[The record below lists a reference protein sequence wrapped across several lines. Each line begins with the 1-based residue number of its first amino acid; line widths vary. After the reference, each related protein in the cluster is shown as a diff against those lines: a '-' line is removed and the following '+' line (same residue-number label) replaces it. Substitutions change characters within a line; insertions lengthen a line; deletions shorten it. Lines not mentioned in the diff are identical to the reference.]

1 MPQNEQARKYF
12 EILADLGVTKHYG
25 SLEAT
30 RGLVEACQIRSGN
43 LVLDIGCGVGA
54 TPAYLIKTI
63 GCRVVGLDLIER
75 MLVRAG
81 RITSRLPAA
90 HLAVFLTAD
99 ARSLPFPDSS
109 FDAVIMESINV
120 FFDDKAA
127 LFPEYVR
134 ITKPGGF
141 IGLTE
146 MTWLREPSQ
155 KLVSLFKK
163 AAFVTALDEAGW
175 IGLLHGA
182 GLENVAGRSHQIDL
196 STESKGRME
205 RYGYWYVFKTILNTV
220 RLLVT
225 SKKHRAIFQ
234 DGTSGLSKDVLQ
246 TVGYGIYAGQ
256 KPASPSNE

>member
-1 MPQNEQARKYF
+1 MPQNDQARTYF

-30 RGLVEACQIRSGN
+30 RNLVKACRIKPEK

-54 TPAYLIKTI
+54 TPAYLVKSV
-63 GCRVVGLDLIER
+63 GCRVVGLDLIES
-75 MLVRAG
+75 MLVRAN

-90 HLAVFLTAD
+90 HLAAFLAAD
-99 ARSLPFPDSS
+99 ARNLPFPDDF
-109 FDAVIMESINV
+109 FDAVIMESVNV

-127 LFPEYVR
+127 LFPEYIR
-134 ITKPGGF
+134 ITKPAGF
-141 IGLTE
+141 VGLTE

-155 KLVSLFKK
+155 KLVDLFQK

-175 IGLLHGA
+175 IGLLKGA
-182 GLENVAGRSHQIDL
+182 GLENVAGSSRQIDL
-196 STESKGRME
+196 AAESKGRME
-205 RYGYWYVFKTILNTV
+205 RYGYWYVCKTILNTL

-256 KPASPSNE
+256 KPAPQ